1 LGQNEAEVDSYKVKG
16 DMLDDVSEFVNLAE

>member
-1 LGQNEAEVDSYKVKG
+1 LGQNEAEIDSYKVKS